1 MTAYKAVRKLLGRP
15 MQLGCREHRS
25 IFAGSNVWV
34 YSSYWNYY
42 YEADFDTAS
51 ISDFVDTFDI

>member
-1 MTAYKAVRKLLGRP
+1 MTASEAVRKLLGRP
-15 MQLGCREHRS
+15 MQLGPTSCREHRS

-42 YEADFDTAS
+42 YETDFDSTAR
-51 ISDFVDTFDI
+51 